1 MKSFATHLVFLLAVF
16 SSLSCSYNQTTRR
29 PELVLTS
36 KETEQQLGE
45 REAAKVEAAM
55 GLVDDPQL
63 TEYVSAIGQRLAAQS
78 PSEGYEFDFYVVDM
92 KEPNAFALPG
102 GKVYVSR
109 GILALANSEDELA
122 GVIGHEVAH
131 VLGRHTGHRIT
142 LGAPLTLVTGIT
154 AGLTSIISPGLGNL
168 IGGIGGA
175 TQGILLSPY
184 DRHQERQADDLGLK
198 LAAGAGWD
206 PAALSHILHSLER
219 EEDLRGSG
227 DGLAFFASHPRT
239 PERVRNTGR
248 AAKKLQRG
256 PGEPIA
262 ASRAQF
268 LAKLDGLVV
277 ADNPAR
283 GVFDGGTFI
292 QPEMG
297 FALQFPKEWKHQN
310 SPDQVIAAP
319 SEEDAVVILKIAG
332 EGDDPKP
339 VAEAVAK
346 KQGLDAS
353 KLTREVEINGL
364 EAVRSRSITGG
375 SRRKKVA
382 VEATWIAFGGA
393 VYQIVSATSPD
404 DVGRYHNDFV
414 RIPHSFHDATPTDL
428 ARVKVDRLRLRK
440 ARRGETIAGL
450 VARVGSIWTAD
461 EAAIANAVE
470 TDTVLDA
477 GFLAKAPERET
488 YRPKRSR

>member
-1 MKSFATHLVFLLAVF
+1 MKPFATSLIFVLAVF
-16 SSLSCSYNQTTRR
+16 SSFSCSYNQTTHR

-36 KETEQQLGE
+36 KETEQRLGE

-78 PSEGYEFDFYVVDM
+78 PSEGYEFDFHVVDM

-184 DRHQERQADDLGLK
+184 DRHQERQADELGLK
-198 LAAGAGWD
+198 LVAAAGWD
-206 PAALSHILHSLER
+206 PAALSRILHSLER
-219 EEDLRGSG
+219 EEDLRGTG
-227 DGLAFFASHPRT
+227 GGLAFFASHPRT
-239 PERVRNTGR
+239 PERVRNTER
-248 AAKKLQRG
+248 EAKKLQRG
-256 PGEPIA
+256 PGQPMA
-262 ASRAQF
+262 SSRAQF
-268 LAKLDGLVV
+268 LAMVDGLIVG
-277 ADNPAR
+277 DNPAR
-283 GVFDGGTFI
+283 GLFDEGLFI

-297 FALQFPKEWKHQN
+297 FALRFPKEWKHEN

-319 SEEDAVVILKIAG
+319 PEEDAVVILKIAG

-339 VAEAVAK
+339 VAQAVAK
-346 KQGLDAS
+346 EQGLDAS
-353 KLTREVEINGL
+353 KLTRDVEINGL
-364 EAVRSRSITGG
+364 DAVRSRSVTGG
-375 SRRKKVA
+375 SRRSRVA
-382 VEATWIAFGGA
+382 VEATWIAFDGA

-404 DVGRYHNDFV
+404 DVDRYHDDFV
-414 RIPHSFHDATPTDL
+414 RIPHSFRKVTPADL
-428 ARVKVDRLRLRK
+428 SRVKVDRLRLRK

-450 VARVGSIWTAD
+450 VARVGSTWTAD

-470 TDTVLDA
+470 SDTVLDA
-477 GFLAKAPERET
+477 GFLAKVPVRGT
-488 YRPKRSR
+488 YRSKRSR